1 LTDEE
6 RECPK
11 VENEKKKKAINR
23 EKKKGKY
30 FQVLTTVMSQFGGS
44 CVDDSRHV
52 RWTVVDVGFQLV
64 RNGG

>member
-6 RECPK
+6 RECQ
-11 VENEKKKKAINR
+11 KAINLGK
-23 EKKKGKY
+23 KKKGKY

-52 RWTVVDVGFQLV
+52 RWTVVDVRFQLV

>member
-11 VENEKKKKAINR
+11 VENEKKAINLGK
-23 EKKKGKY
+23 KKKGKY

-44 CVDDSRHV
+44 CVDDSRRV